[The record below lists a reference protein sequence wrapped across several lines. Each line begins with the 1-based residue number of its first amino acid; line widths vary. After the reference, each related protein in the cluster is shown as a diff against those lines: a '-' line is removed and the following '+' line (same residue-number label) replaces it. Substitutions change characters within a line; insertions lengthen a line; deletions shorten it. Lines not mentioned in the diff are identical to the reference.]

1 MNKGKTQSQLARQK
15 IKHRQSDERENARET
30 SIAHELRLREAIVVP
45 LSRLVNKHAWTENI
59 RNGLSSWRPN
69 KTRVTDNRELNM
81 RCQRTFN
88 VICKV
93 LQSKYD
99 WFNPVSF
106 GDYRKSSR
114 EASLNKYVHQALTI
128 TPPR

>member
-30 SIAHELRLREAIVVP
+30 SIAHELRLPEAIVVP
-45 LSRLVNKHAWTENI
+45 LSRLVNKHACTENI

-69 KTRVTDNRELNM
+69 KTRLTDNRKLNM

-93 LQSKYD
+93 LQSKHD
-99 WFNPVSF
+99 WFNQSVLETTENRV
-106 GDYRKSSR
+106 GKLR
-114 EASLNKYVHQALTI
+114 
-128 TPPR
+128 